1 MRAGARTALLILMV
15 TCLSACAFQ
24 PRSEQVTEAADD
36 NALLW
41 YRTAAERKAIYLQ
54 TFAAA
59 RAHVNAFAAARPSG
73 DWGVVLDVDE
83 TVLDNSEHQLQQT
96 RQGKSFDPK
105 AWEAWVRSHRAIA
118 TPGARDFLQSV
129 RELGGRIVFVTNRS
143 EATCDDTRVNLRNE
157 ALPFDEVLC
166 APPGNFDKN
175 PRFARVAQGS
185 GSLPPLNVVAY
196 IGDNI
201 GDFPN
206 LTQTSELPEDL
217 FGTRYFVLPNPMYGS
232 WQRY

>member
-1 MRAGARTALLILMV
+1 MV

-24 PRSEQVTEAADD
+24 PRSEEVTEARGD

-59 RAHVNAFAAARPSG
+59 SAHVNAIAATRISG

-83 TVLDNSEHQLQQT
+83 TVLDNSEYQLRQV
-96 RQGKSFDPK
+96 RQGKSFDPES
-105 AWEAWVRSHRAIA
+105 WEIWVRSHRAVA
-118 TPGARDFLQSV
+118 TPGARDFLHSV
-129 RELGGRIVFVTNRS
+129 RELGGKIVFVTNRS

-157 ALPFDEVLC
+157 GLPFDEVLC
-166 APPGNFDKN
+166 APPGISDKN
-175 PRFARVAQGS
+175 PRFERVAQGT

-201 GDFPN
+201 QDFPN
-206 LTQTSELPEDL
+206 LTQTSELPKDL
-217 FGTRYFVLPNPMYGS
+217 LGARYFVLPNPMYGS
-232 WQRY
+232 WQRH